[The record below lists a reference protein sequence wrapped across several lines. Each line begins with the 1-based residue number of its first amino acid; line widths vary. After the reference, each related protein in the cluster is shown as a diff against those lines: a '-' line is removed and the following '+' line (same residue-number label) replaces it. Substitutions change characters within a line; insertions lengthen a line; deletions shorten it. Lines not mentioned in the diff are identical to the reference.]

1 MWVQGL
7 QTNARAYCLQFS
19 VIVFPV
25 SLKNTRTNDRE
36 VKFKRTIRIW
46 EILESFCIV
55 DMRSVLFCYLKFNA
69 TLVRFEPFVGID
81 ENRGFFYYLDTEK
94 CFHVLSKFY
103 EIFFLLIVLYS
114 VHLKFIA

>member
-1 MWVQGL
+1 MKMQFNRLVGEFYKPETNNTNKKKENSYMWVLGL

-25 SLKNTRTNDRE
+25 SYNKKKTRPNDRE

-69 TLVRFEPFVGID
+69 TLVRFEPFVGI
-81 ENRGFFYYLDTEK
+81 ERK
-94 CFHVLSKFY
+94 S
-103 EIFFLLIVLYS
+103 
-114 VHLKFIA
+114 